1 VDQFKDSCQLRGR
14 HRVHQSLYLW
24 VKAVLLNYILFSER
38 LEMAHAV
45 ETRLPLLDH
54 QLFEYARTLP
64 VDLLIHGATEKHIFR
79 EAARPVLTEEVY
91 RRPKHPFLA
100 PPALRNGGEVLQT
113 FIQDTL
119 RSSTFESIP
128 FFDNAAVRAVLDN
141 LDNIP
146 NAQRHNVDTALL
158 MMVSACVL
166 QDRYEI
172 SA

>member
-1 VDQFKDSCQLRGR
+1 
-14 HRVHQSLYLW
+14 VHQSLYLW
-24 VKAVLLNYILFSER
+24 VKGVLLNYILFSER

-54 QLFEYARTLP
+54 HLFEYARTLP
-64 VDLLIHGATEKHIFR
+64 IDHLIHGSTEKYVFR

-100 PPALRNGGEVLQT
+100 PPALRKGGEVLQA

-119 RSSTFESIP
+119 RSSTFGSIP
-128 FFDNAAVRAVLDN
+128 LFDTVAVHAVLDN
-141 LDNIP
+141 LESIP

-158 MMVSACVL
+158 MLVSAAVL
-166 QDRYEI
+166 QDKYGL
-172 SA
+172 STS